1 MPIVRKGNP
10 GRHIHPEDAMK
21 VENALYPDGARVMA
35 LMSDVSDEPIVMLNL
50 LRFRSKAAYDDGR
63 ETSLTGLEA
72 YQLYA
77 GSMQTLVES
86 QGGKFIFGGRIAG
99 MVIGE
104 VEQMWD
110 ICALI
115 EYPSAASFAKIATSP
130 EVREIGVHRAA
141 GLEGQLLIRM
151 AQRPF

>member
-1 MPIVRKGNP
+1 
-10 GRHIHPEDAMK
+10 MK

-35 LMSDVSDEPIVMLNL
+35 LMGDASGEPIVMLNL
-50 LRFRSKAAYDDGR
+50 LRFKSKAVYDDGR

-77 GSMQTLVES
+77 GPMQKLVES

-104 VEQMWD
+104 VEQPWD
-110 ICALI
+110 ICALV
-115 EYPSAASFAKIATSP
+115 EYPSAAAFAKIATSP
-130 EVREIGVHRAA
+130 EVREIGVHRVA
-141 GLEGQLLIRM
+141 GLEGQLLIRV